1 LSLEYAGRF
10 DTVNVWANINAV
22 YLLLAIIYVAGQQ
35 RIRQAMAERPV
46 AFLATLSS
54 DLQHAGANQPIVFD
68 RVVTNVGS
76 AYNPHVGVFTAP
88 VSGIYVFS
96 VSLLNYQGHTTGYQL
111 RKNND
116 FISNIYLHAPDAS
129 HHESTS
135 QTVVI
140 QLTKGDDV
148 TLRNMHVDEV
158 LRGDSYSTFAG
169 FLVWEDLSQP
179 AVVGK

>member
-1 LSLEYAGRF
+1 MRANN
-10 DTVNVWANINAV
+10 NVV
-22 YLLLAIIYVAGQQ
+22 YLLLARISVAGQQ

-46 AFLATLSS
+46 AFFATLST

-68 RVVTNVGS
+68 RVVTNIGS
-76 AYNPHVGVFTAP
+76 AYNLHVGVFSAP

-96 VSLLNYQGHTTGYQL
+96 VSLLNYAGHTTGYQF

-116 FISNIYLHAPDAS
+116 VISNIFLHAPDTS
-129 HHESTS
+129 HFESTS
-135 QTVVI
+135 QSVVI

-148 TLRNMHVDEV
+148 TLRNMSPNES
-158 LRGDSYSTFAG
+158 LRGDNYCTFAG

-179 AVVGK
+179 VVVGK

>member
-1 LSLEYAGRF
+1 MSLEYAERF
-10 DTVNVWANINAV
+10 DTVNMWADINVV
-22 YLLLAIIYVAGQQ
+22 YLLLAIISVAGQQ

-46 AFLATLSS
+46 AFLATLST

-88 VSGIYVFS
+88 GSGIYVFS
-96 VSLLNYQGHTTGYQL
+96 VSLLNYPGHSTRYILQ
-111 RKNND
+111 KNND
-116 FISNIYLHAPDAS
+116 FISNVYLHAPDAS
-129 HHESTS
+129 HYESTS

-148 TLRNMHVDEV
+148 TLRNMSPDES
-158 LRGDSYSTFAG
+158 LRGDNYCTFAG

>member
-1 LSLEYAGRF
+1 
-10 DTVNVWANINAV
+10 VNMRAKINV
-22 YLLLAIIYVAGQQ
+22 VYILYLLLVRIYVAGQQ

-96 VSLLNYQGHTTGYQL
+96 VSLLNYPGHTTNYCL
-111 RKNND
+111 YKNNA
-116 FISNIYLHAPDAS
+116 FISEIYLNAPDAG
-129 HHESTS
+129 HYESTS
-135 QTVVI
+135 QTVVL

-148 TLRNMHVDEV
+148 TLRNVFVDES
-158 LRGDSYSTFAG
+158 LRGDNYCTFAG